1 MDHRRYAAVAP
12 MITLRTAPSETYTDL
27 SRFYY
32 SEPLFIVK
40 RYPAGADAEIIRTD
54 TATLLTFDL
63 GDDEI
68 PLWAVDVRFFVV
80 YKGRLGK
87 EGEYVEEDAV
97 CVGYK
102 DVTEPTPLAFAN
114 STDIFCYNERWW
126 YDLDDNDNLQALK
139 STFESDN
146 CIQTMTVN
154 NVRDLEIKFS
164 PKGAATASA
173 PYYTVRTIEPGR
185 YIRIYLI
192 TDYDATLYYTS
203 PSYAQQSHSLDNFG
217 LRNGEVNENG
227 RLIWRHPV
235 ITRYRGVEKWLLSNY
250 VHFCPS
256 CIGGSNCTD
265 CDKEAIDE
273 GENLIPIGESQAP

>member
-1 MDHRRYAAVAP
+1 M
-12 MITLRTAPSETYTDL
+12 
-27 SRFYY
+27 
-32 SEPLFIVK
+32 
-40 RYPAGADAEIIRTD
+40 
-54 TATLLTFDL
+54 
-63 GDDEI
+63 
-68 PLWAVDVRFFVV
+68 
-80 YKGRLGK
+80 
-87 EGEYVEEDAV
+87 EEDAV

-154 NVRDLEIKFS
+154 FRDLEIKFS
-164 PKGAATASA
+164 PERQLRRL
-173 PYYTVRTIEPGR
+173 YTVQNEIEPGR

-217 LRNGEVNENG
+217 LRNGEIPGKMARLSGDILLLPPVPQG
-227 RLIWRHPV
+227 RKMA
-235 ITRYRGVEKWLLSNY
+235 VE
-250 VHFCPS
+250 
-256 CIGGSNCTD
+256 
-265 CDKEAIDE
+265 
-273 GENLIPIGESQAP
+273 